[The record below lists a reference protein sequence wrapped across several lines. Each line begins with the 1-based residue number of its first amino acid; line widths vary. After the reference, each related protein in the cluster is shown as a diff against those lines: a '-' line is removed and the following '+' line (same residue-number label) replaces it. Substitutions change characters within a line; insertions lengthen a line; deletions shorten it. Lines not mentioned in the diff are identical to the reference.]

1 MGFMDKIKG
10 AAKSVTAVVD
20 QMKEGAEISKRINEL
35 EVNHAVHGN
44 TLTTGDGIENTI
56 GFKFKSGE
64 GSIDIERYLVYQ
76 ATVTQNQM
84 GTVKKYAII
93 EEFTDDDLQGVAIE
107 SVSVSDYS
115 VSTHFDVNI
124 NLVLKNE
131 TTYSYIE
138 SFSVHHNNTYSE
150 KPQLAVL
157 QMEKEREEFADF
169 VLRYLGGRLLMCHEQ
184 SIRTAATLF
193 DHLLAHPL
201 FCRPDDEPHEPGHF
215 FEDGVNFM
223 EEFLRLYEVCRDNLI
238 KNHEDILKNIT
249 EEYANNQATE

>member
-35 EVNHAVHGN
+35 DVNHAVHGN

-56 GFKFKSGE
+56 GFKFKSKSGE
-64 GSIDIERYLVYQ
+64 GSKDIERYLVYQ

-107 SVSVSDYS
+107 SVSASDYS
-115 VSTHFDVNI
+115 VSTHFNVKI

-138 SFSVHHNNTYSE
+138 SFSVYHNNTYSE
-150 KPQLAVL
+150 KPQIAVL
-157 QMEKEREEFADF
+157 QM
-169 VLRYLGGRLLMCHEQ
+169 
-184 SIRTAATLF
+184 
-193 DHLLAHPL
+193 
-201 FCRPDDEPHEPGHF
+201 
-215 FEDGVNFM
+215 
-223 EEFLRLYEVCRDNLI
+223 
-238 KNHEDILKNIT
+238 
-249 EEYANNQATE
+249 